1 MAGGNK
7 EIRRPSAGRTA
18 LLIAVVYLV
27 VGLIWIALSDRALLL
42 MVDDVDLLGL
52 LQTLKG
58 WGYVVVTAIGLFLL
72 VFYPLRARDR
82 ASREARRLTRIV
94 ERSPVVA
101 IEWAAT
107 PGWPVTFVSPNIER
121 WGIDRHAL
129 LRGELSYADLIHPD
143 DIDRIVAEVAAHID
157 RGPDRYTQHYRLRDG
172 PDGWI
177 WLEDRT
183 WLTRGESGLV
193 TGIHG
198 LLLDVTERRRAE
210 HDLRDSEMRF
220 RAIFDNVQEAILLQ
234 DLDTE
239 ALIGVNVA
247 AEQMYGY
254 SRAELLACRV
264 AELTADQTGFDAQRQ
279 KALIERARRGEQLV
293 FEWRAQHRDGHGF
306 WVEANLQVTEIAGQ
320 KLLLVTLRN
329 IEARKQAEAALAR
342 QMERLSQA
350 ERHAGLGSWEYLLET
365 RELWWSDRLY
375 GLLGCDAHY
384 GTPTL
389 ESFARNFFDLD
400 SEDGASFSA
409 AMEALIGGDR
419 LGPRRLLLKACP
431 DVRREAWFSVT
442 MEAPMQR
449 ADGLH
454 YVQGTVLEVTELK
467 RNELKLRNL
476 NATLEQRVAER
487 TAALQALNQELE
499 SFSYAVSHDLKAP
512 LRGIEG
518 YSQLLEA
525 DYGEQLEGEGRT
537 FLSNIRNGVAQMNE
551 LISDLLA
558 YSRMERRPLEERT
571 VRVRAMVEE
580 VLESVEPEL
589 RERAEVIIEIDPDL
603 SFVSDPDGV
612 ALILR
617 NLLENAFKFSAE
629 RAAPHVTVQAESR
642 GATLGI
648 SVRDNGIGFDMAF
661 RDRIFDIFQ
670 RLNRAEAYPG
680 TGVGLALVRRAVHRL
695 RGEIRAEGTPGEGAT
710 FHVEFPR

>member
-1 MAGGNK
+1 M
-7 EIRRPSAGRTA
+7 
-18 LLIAVVYLV
+18 VYLV
-27 VGLIWIALSDRALLL
+27 FGLAWIALSDRALLL
-42 MVDDVDLLGL
+42 MVDDVTLLGQ

-58 WGYVVVTAIGLFLL
+58 WGYVILTAIVLFLL
-72 VFYPLRARDR
+72 IYYPLRARDR
-82 ASREARRLTRIV
+82 ASREARRLTGIV

-101 IEWAAT
+101 IEWATT
-107 PGWPVTFVSPNIER
+107 PGWPVTFVSPNIAR

-129 LRGELSYADLIHPD
+129 LSGETNYADLIHPE
-143 DIDRIVAEVAAHID
+143 DIDRIVTDVAAHID
-157 RGPDRYTQHYRLRDG
+157 RGPDRYTQLYRLRSREG
-172 PDGWI
+172 RWI

-183 WLTRGESGLV
+183 WLTRNEAGRV
-193 TGIHG
+193 TRIHG
-198 LLLDVTERRRAE
+198 LLLDVTERLRAE
-210 HDLRDSEMRF
+210 QDLRDSETRF

-239 ALIGVNVA
+239 ALIGVNAA

-254 SRAELLACRV
+254 SRAELLACSV
-264 AELTADQTGFDAQRQ
+264 DELSADESGFDVQRQ
-279 KALIERARRGEQLV
+279 KALMERARRGEQLV
-293 FEWRAQHRDGHGF
+293 FEWRARHRDGHGF
-306 WVEANLQVTEIAGQ
+306 WVEANLQATEIAGER
-320 KLLLVTLRN
+320 LLLVTLRN

-342 QMERLSQA
+342 QVDRLSQA

-365 RELWWSDRLY
+365 REMWWSDRLY
-375 GLLGCDAHY
+375 GLLGCDARS

-389 ESFARNFFDLD
+389 ESFARDFFDLD
-400 SEDGASFSA
+400 SEDGASFA
-409 AMEALIGGDR
+409 DAMEALLKGGR
-419 LGPRRLLLKACP
+419 PGPRRLLLKARP
-431 DVRREAWFSVT
+431 EVRGEAWFSIT
-442 MEAPMQR
+442 MEAPIER
-449 ADGLH
+449 PDGMH

-467 RNELKLRNL
+467 RNELELRDL

-537 FLSNIRNGVAQMNE
+537 FVRNIRQGVAQMNE

-558 YSRMERRPLEERT
+558 YSRMERRPLEERE
-571 VRVRAMVEE
+571 VRVRALVEE
-580 VLESVEPEL
+580 VLESVDPAL
-589 RERAEVIIEIDPDL
+589 RERAEVTLEVDPGL
-603 SFVSDPDGV
+603 VFQSDPDGV

-629 RAAPHVTVQAESR
+629 RETPQVTVQAQSR
-642 GATLGI
+642 SATLGI
-648 SVRDNGIGFDMAF
+648 SIRDNGIGFDMAF
-661 RDRIFDIFQ
+661 QDRIFDIFQ

-680 TGVGLALVRRAVHRL
+680 TGVGLALVRRAVNRL
-695 RGEIRAEGTPGEGAT
+695 GGEIRAEGTPGEGAS

>member
-1 MAGGNK
+1 MAGDNK
-7 EIRRPSAGRTA
+7 GRWRPSAGRTA
-18 LLIAVVYLV
+18 LLIAVLYLV
-27 VGLIWIALSDRALLL
+27 VGLLWIALSDRALLL
-42 MVDDVDLLGL
+42 MVDDLELLGQ

-58 WGYVVVTAIGLFLL
+58 WGYVVVTAIVLFLL
-72 VFYPLRARDR
+72 VYFPLKARDR
-82 ASREARRLTRIV
+82 ASREARRLTGIV

-101 IEWAAT
+101 IEWATT

-121 WGIDRHAL
+121 WGIARDAL
-129 LRGELSYADLIHPD
+129 LRGEVHYADLIHPD
-143 DIDRIVAEVAAHID
+143 DIDRIVAEVAAHIE
-157 RGPDRYTQHYRLRDG
+157 RGPDRYTQLYRLRDG
-172 PDGWI
+172 PGGWV

-183 WLTRGESGLV
+183 WLTRDESGQV
-193 TGIHG
+193 IRING
-198 LLLDVTERRRAE
+198 LLVDVTERRRAE
-210 HDLRDSEMRF
+210 QDLRDSETRF

-239 ALIGVNVA
+239 ALIGLNAA
-247 AEQMYGY
+247 AEKMYGY
-254 SRAELLACRV
+254 SRAGLLACNV
-264 AELTADQTGFDAQRQ
+264 ADLSADETGFDVQRQ
-279 KALIERARRGEQLV
+279 KALMERARRGEQLV
-293 FEWRAQHRDGHGF
+293 FEWRARHRDGHGF
-306 WVEANLQVTEIAGQ
+306 WVEANLQVTEIAGE

-342 QMERLSQA
+342 QVDRLSQA
-350 ERHAGLGSWEYLLET
+350 ERHAGLGSWEYLLEN

-384 GTPTL
+384 GKPTL
-389 ESFARNFFDLD
+389 ESFARNFFDLE
-400 SEDGASFSA
+400 SADGASFSA
-409 AMEALIGGDR
+409 ALETLIAGGR
-419 LGPRRLLLKACP
+419 PGPQRLLLKARP
-431 DVRREAWFSVT
+431 EVREEAWFSLT
-442 MEAPMQR
+442 MEAPIER

-467 RNELKLRNL
+467 RNELELRNL

-525 DYGEQLEGEGRT
+525 DYGEQLEGEGLT

-571 VRVRAMVEE
+571 VRVRALVEE
-580 VLESVEPEL
+580 VLESVDPGL
-589 RERAEVIIEIDPDL
+589 RERAEVSIEIDPDL
-603 SFVSDPDGV
+603 CFVSDPDGV

-629 RAAPHVTVQAESR
+629 REVPQVTVQAESR
-642 GATLGI
+642 SATLGI
-648 SVRDNGIGFDMAF
+648 TVRDNGIGFDMAF

-695 RGEIRAEGTPGEGAT
+695 RGEIRAEGMPGEGAT
-710 FHVEFPR
+710 FQVEFPR

>member
-1 MAGGNK
+1 MEKDGKRVGK
-7 EIRRPSAGRTA
+7 PSAGRTA
-18 LLIAVVYLV
+18 AIIAVVYLV
-27 VGLIWIALSDRALLL
+27 FGLAWIALSDRALLL
-42 MVDDVDLLGL
+42 MVDDVTLLGQ

-58 WGYVVVTAIGLFLL
+58 WGYVILTAIVLFLL
-72 VFYPLRARDR
+72 IYYPLRARDR
-82 ASREARRLTRIV
+82 ASREACRLTGIV

-101 IEWAAT
+101 IEWATT
-107 PGWPVTFVSPNIER
+107 PGWPVTFVSPNIAR

-129 LRGELSYADLIHPD
+129 LSGETNYADLIHPE
-143 DIDRIVAEVAAHID
+143 DIDRIVTDVAAHID
-157 RGPDRYTQHYRLRDG
+157 RGPDRYTQLYRLRSREG
-172 PDGWI
+172 SWI

-183 WLTRGESGLV
+183 WLTRNEAGRV
-193 TGIHG
+193 TRIHG
-198 LLLDVTERRRAE
+198 LLLDVTERLRAE
-210 HDLRDSEMRF
+210 QDLRDSETRF

-239 ALIGVNVA
+239 ALIGANAA

-254 SRAELLACRV
+254 SRAELLACSV
-264 AELTADQTGFDAQRQ
+264 DELSADESGFDVQRQ
-279 KALIERARRGEQLV
+279 KALMERARRGEQLV
-293 FEWRAQHRDGHGF
+293 FEWRARHRDGHGF
-306 WVEANLQVTEIAGQ
+306 WVEANLQATEIAGER
-320 KLLLVTLRN
+320 LLLVTLRN

-342 QMERLSQA
+342 QVDRLSQA

-365 RELWWSDRLY
+365 REMWWSDRLY
-375 GLLGCDAHY
+375 GLLGCDARS

-389 ESFARNFFDLD
+389 ESFARDFFDLD
-400 SEDGASFSA
+400 SEDGASFA
-409 AMEALIGGDR
+409 DAMEALLKGGR
-419 LGPRRLLLKACP
+419 PGPRRLLLKARP
-431 DVRREAWFSVT
+431 EVRGEAWFSIT
-442 MEAPMQR
+442 MEAPIER
-449 ADGLH
+449 PDGMH

-467 RNELKLRNL
+467 RNELELRDL

-537 FLSNIRNGVAQMNE
+537 FVRNIRQGVAQMNE

-558 YSRMERRPLEERT
+558 YSRMERRPLEERE
-571 VRVRAMVEE
+571 VRVRALVEE
-580 VLESVEPEL
+580 VLESVDPAL
-589 RERAEVIIEIDPDL
+589 RERAEVTLEVDPGL
-603 SFVSDPDGV
+603 VFQSDPDGV

-629 RAAPHVTVQAESR
+629 RETPQVTVQAQSR
-642 GATLGI
+642 SATLGI
-648 SVRDNGIGFDMAF
+648 SIRDNGIGFDMAF
-661 RDRIFDIFQ
+661 QDRIFDIFQ

-680 TGVGLALVRRAVHRL
+680 TGVGLALVRRAVNRL
-695 RGEIRAEGTPGEGAT
+695 GGEIRAEGTPGEGAS

>member
-1 MAGGNK
+1 M
-7 EIRRPSAGRTA
+7 
-18 LLIAVVYLV
+18 VYLV
-27 VGLIWIALSDRALLL
+27 FGLAWIALSDRALLL
-42 MVDDVDLLGL
+42 MVDDVTLLGQ

-58 WGYVVVTAIGLFLL
+58 WGYVILTAIVLFLL
-72 VFYPLRARDR
+72 IYYPLRARDR
-82 ASREARRLTRIV
+82 ASREACRLTGIV

-101 IEWAAT
+101 IEWATT
-107 PGWPVTFVSPNIER
+107 PGWPVTFVSPNIAR

-129 LRGELSYADLIHPD
+129 LSGETNYADLIHPE
-143 DIDRIVAEVAAHID
+143 DIDRIVTDVAAHID
-157 RGPDRYTQHYRLRDG
+157 RGPDRYTQLYRLRSREG
-172 PDGWI
+172 SWI

-183 WLTRGESGLV
+183 WLTRNEAGRV
-193 TGIHG
+193 TRIHG
-198 LLLDVTERRRAE
+198 LLLDVTERLRAE
-210 HDLRDSEMRF
+210 QDLRDSETRF

-239 ALIGVNVA
+239 ALIGANAA

-254 SRAELLACRV
+254 SRAELLACSV
-264 AELTADQTGFDAQRQ
+264 DELSADESGFDVQRQ
-279 KALIERARRGEQLV
+279 KALMERARRGEQLV
-293 FEWRAQHRDGHGF
+293 FEWRARHRDGHGF
-306 WVEANLQVTEIAGQ
+306 WVEANLQATEIAGER
-320 KLLLVTLRN
+320 LLLVTLRN

-342 QMERLSQA
+342 QVDRLSQA

-365 RELWWSDRLY
+365 REMWWSDRLY
-375 GLLGCDAHY
+375 GLLGCDARS

-389 ESFARNFFDLD
+389 ESFARDFFDLD
-400 SEDGASFSA
+400 SEDGASFA
-409 AMEALIGGDR
+409 DAMEALLKGGR
-419 LGPRRLLLKACP
+419 PGPRRLLLKARP
-431 DVRREAWFSVT
+431 EVRGEAWFSIT
-442 MEAPMQR
+442 MEAPIER
-449 ADGLH
+449 PDGMH

-467 RNELKLRNL
+467 RNELELRDL

-537 FLSNIRNGVAQMNE
+537 FVRNIRQGVAQMNE

-558 YSRMERRPLEERT
+558 YSRMERRPLEERE
-571 VRVRAMVEE
+571 VRVRALVEE
-580 VLESVEPEL
+580 VLESVDPAL
-589 RERAEVIIEIDPDL
+589 RERAEVTLEVDPGL
-603 SFVSDPDGV
+603 VFQSDPDGV

-629 RAAPHVTVQAESR
+629 RETPQVTVQAQSR
-642 GATLGI
+642 SATLGI
-648 SVRDNGIGFDMAF
+648 SIRDNGIGFDMAF
-661 RDRIFDIFQ
+661 QDRIFDIFQ

-680 TGVGLALVRRAVHRL
+680 TGVGLALVRRAVNRL
-695 RGEIRAEGTPGEGAT
+695 GGEIRAEGTPGEGAS

>member
-7 EIRRPSAGRTA
+7 GSWRPSAGRTA
-18 LLIAVVYLV
+18 LLVAVLYLV
-27 VGLIWIALSDRALLL
+27 VGLLWIALSDRALLL
-42 MVDDVDLLGL
+42 MVDDLELLGQ

-58 WGYVVVTAIGLFLL
+58 WGYVVVTAILLFLL
-72 VFYPLRARDR
+72 VYFPLKARDR
-82 ASREARRLTRIV
+82 ASREARRLTGIV

-101 IEWAAT
+101 IEWATT

-121 WGIDRHAL
+121 WGIARDAL
-129 LRGELSYADLIHPD
+129 LRGEVHYADLIHPD
-143 DIDRIVAEVAAHID
+143 DIDRIVTEVAAHIE
-157 RGPDRYTQHYRLRDG
+157 RGPDRYTQLYRLRDG
-172 PDGWI
+172 PGGWV

-183 WLTRGESGLV
+183 WLTRDESGQV
-193 TGIHG
+193 IRING
-198 LLLDVTERRRAE
+198 LLVDVTERRRAE
-210 HDLRDSEMRF
+210 QDLRDSETRF

-239 ALIGVNVA
+239 ALIGINAA
-247 AEQMYGY
+247 AEKMYGY
-254 SRAELLACRV
+254 SRAELLACNV
-264 AELTADQTGFDAQRQ
+264 ADLSADETGFDVQRQ
-279 KALIERARRGEQLV
+279 KALMERARRGEQLV
-293 FEWRAQHRDGHGF
+293 FEWRARHRDGHGF
-306 WVEANLQVTEIAGQ
+306 WVEANLQVTEIAGE

-342 QMERLSQA
+342 QVDRLSQA
-350 ERHAGLGSWEYLLET
+350 ERHAGLGSWEYLLDN

-375 GLLGCDAHY
+375 ALLGCDSHY
-384 GTPTL
+384 GKPTL
-389 ESFARNFFDLD
+389 ESFARNFFDLE
-400 SEDGASFSA
+400 SADGASFSA
-409 AMEALIGGDR
+409 AMETLIAGGR
-419 LGPRRLLLKACP
+419 PGPQRLLLKARP
-431 DVRREAWFSVT
+431 EAREEAWFSLT
-442 MEAPMQR
+442 MEAPIER

-467 RNELKLRNL
+467 RNELELRNL

-525 DYGEQLEGEGRT
+525 DYGEQLEGEGRV
-537 FLSNIRNGVAQMNE
+537 FLGNIRNGVAQMNE

-571 VRVRAMVEE
+571 VRVRALVEE
-580 VLESVEPEL
+580 VLESVDPGL
-589 RERAEVIIEIDPDL
+589 RERAEVSIEIDPDL
-603 SFVSDPDGV
+603 CFVSDPDGV

-629 RAAPHVTVQAESR
+629 REAPQVTVQAESR
-642 GATLGI
+642 SATLGI
-648 SVRDNGIGFDMAF
+648 TVRDNGIGFDMAF

-695 RGEIRAEGTPGEGAT
+695 RGEIRAEGTPGEGAA

>member
-1 MAGGNK
+1 MEKDGKRVGK
-7 EIRRPSAGRTA
+7 PSAGRTA
-18 LLIAVVYLV
+18 AIIAVVYLV
-27 VGLIWIALSDRALLL
+27 FGLAWIALSDRALLL
-42 MVDDVDLLGL
+42 MVDDVTLLGQ

-58 WGYVVVTAIGLFLL
+58 WGYVILTAIVLFLL
-72 VFYPLRARDR
+72 IYYPLRARDR
-82 ASREARRLTRIV
+82 ASREARRLTGIV

-101 IEWAAT
+101 IEWATT
-107 PGWPVTFVSPNIER
+107 PGWPVTFVSPNIAR

-129 LRGELSYADLIHPD
+129 LSGETNYADLIHPE
-143 DIDRIVAEVAAHID
+143 DIDRIVTDVAAHID
-157 RGPDRYTQHYRLRDG
+157 RGPDRYSQLYRLRSREG
-172 PDGWI
+172 RWI

-183 WLTRGESGLV
+183 WLTRNEAGRV
-193 TGIHG
+193 TRIHG
-198 LLLDVTERRRAE
+198 LLLDVTERLRAE
-210 HDLRDSEMRF
+210 QDLRDSETRF

-239 ALIGVNVA
+239 ALIGANAA

-254 SRAELLACRV
+254 SRAELLACSV
-264 AELTADQTGFDAQRQ
+264 DELSADESGFDVQRQ
-279 KALIERARRGEQLV
+279 KALMERARRGEQLV
-293 FEWRAQHRDGHGF
+293 FEWRARHRDGHGF
-306 WVEANLQVTEIAGQ
+306 WVEANLQATEIAGER
-320 KLLLVTLRN
+320 LLLVTLRN

-342 QMERLSQA
+342 QVDRLSQA

-365 RELWWSDRLY
+365 REMWWSDRLY
-375 GLLGCDAHY
+375 GLLGCDARS

-389 ESFARNFFDLD
+389 ESFARDFFDLD
-400 SEDGASFSA
+400 SEDGASFA
-409 AMEALIGGDR
+409 DAMETLLKGGR
-419 LGPRRLLLKACP
+419 PRPRRLLLKARP
-431 DVRREAWFSVT
+431 EVRGEAWFSIT
-442 MEAPMQR
+442 MEAPIER
-449 ADGLH
+449 PDGMH

-467 RNELKLRNL
+467 RNELELRDL

-537 FLSNIRNGVAQMNE
+537 FVRNIRQGVAQMNE

-558 YSRMERRPLEERT
+558 YSRMERRPLEERE
-571 VRVRAMVEE
+571 VRVRALVEE
-580 VLESVEPEL
+580 VLESVDPAL
-589 RERAEVIIEIDPDL
+589 RERAEVTLEVDPGL
-603 SFVSDPDGV
+603 VFQSDPDGV

-629 RAAPHVTVQAESR
+629 RETPQVTVQAQSR
-642 GATLGI
+642 SATLGI
-648 SVRDNGIGFDMAF
+648 SIRDNGIGFDMAF
-661 RDRIFDIFQ
+661 QDRIFDIFQ

-680 TGVGLALVRRAVHRL
+680 TGVGLALVRRAVNRL
-695 RGEIRAEGTPGEGAT
+695 GGEIRAVGTPGEGAS

>member
-1 MAGGNK
+1 MEKDGKRVGK
-7 EIRRPSAGRTA
+7 PSAGRTA
-18 LLIAVVYLV
+18 AIIAVVYLV
-27 VGLIWIALSDRALLL
+27 FGLAWIALSDRALLL
-42 MVDDVDLLGL
+42 MVDDVTLLGQ

-58 WGYVVVTAIGLFLL
+58 WGYVILTAIVLFLL
-72 VFYPLRARDR
+72 IYYPLRARDR
-82 ASREARRLTRIV
+82 ASREARRLTGIV

-101 IEWAAT
+101 IEWATT
-107 PGWPVTFVSPNIER
+107 PGWPVTFVSPNIAR

-129 LRGELSYADLIHPD
+129 LSGETNYADLIHPE
-143 DIDRIVAEVAAHID
+143 DIDRIVTDVAAHID
-157 RGPDRYTQHYRLRDG
+157 RGPDRYTQLYRLRSREG
-172 PDGWI
+172 RWI

-183 WLTRGESGLV
+183 WLTRNEAGRV
-193 TGIHG
+193 TRIHG
-198 LLLDVTERRRAE
+198 LLLDVTERLRAE
-210 HDLRDSEMRF
+210 QDLRDSETRF

-239 ALIGVNVA
+239 ALIGVNAA

-254 SRAELLACRV
+254 SRAELLACSV
-264 AELTADQTGFDAQRQ
+264 DELSADESGFDVQRQ
-279 KALIERARRGEQLV
+279 KALMERARRGEQLV
-293 FEWRAQHRDGHGF
+293 FEWRARHRDGHGF
-306 WVEANLQVTEIAGQ
+306 WVEANLQATEIAGER
-320 KLLLVTLRN
+320 LLLVTLRN

-342 QMERLSQA
+342 QVDRLSQA

-365 RELWWSDRLY
+365 REMWWSDRLY
-375 GLLGCDAHY
+375 GLLGCDARS

-389 ESFARNFFDLD
+389 ESFARDFFDLD
-400 SEDGASFSA
+400 SEDGASFA
-409 AMEALIGGDR
+409 DAMEALLKGGR
-419 LGPRRLLLKACP
+419 PGPRRLLLKARP
-431 DVRREAWFSVT
+431 EVRGEAWFSIT
-442 MEAPMQR
+442 MEAPIER
-449 ADGLH
+449 PDGMH

-467 RNELKLRNL
+467 RNELELRDL

-537 FLSNIRNGVAQMNE
+537 FVRNIRQGVAQMNE

-558 YSRMERRPLEERT
+558 YSRMERRPLEERE
-571 VRVRAMVEE
+571 VRVRALVEE
-580 VLESVEPEL
+580 VLESVDPAL
-589 RERAEVIIEIDPDL
+589 RERAEVTLEVDPGL
-603 SFVSDPDGV
+603 VFQSDPDGV

-629 RAAPHVTVQAESR
+629 RETPQVTVQAQSR
-642 GATLGI
+642 SATLGI
-648 SVRDNGIGFDMAF
+648 SIRDNGIGFDMAF
-661 RDRIFDIFQ
+661 QDRIFDIFQ

-680 TGVGLALVRRAVHRL
+680 TGVGLALVRRAVNRL
-695 RGEIRAEGTPGEGAT
+695 GGEIRAEGTPGEGAS